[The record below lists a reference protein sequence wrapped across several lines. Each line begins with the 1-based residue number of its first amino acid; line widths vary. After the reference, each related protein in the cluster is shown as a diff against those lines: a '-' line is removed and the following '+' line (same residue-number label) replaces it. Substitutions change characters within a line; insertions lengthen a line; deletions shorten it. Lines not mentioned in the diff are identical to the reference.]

1 MRYFLFKILYP
12 FSITAAFGDICLAA
26 ANNCLVEAVMFLI
39 IIIKMFSKIFNFNN
53 KLSTSFTI
61 VCVVFLI
68 VAMVIN
74 ITEEKIKRV

>member
-26 ANNCLVEAVMFLI
+26 ANNCLVEAVMFLV

-61 VCVVFLI
+61 VCVAFLI

>member
-39 IIIKMFSKIFNFNN
+39 IIIKMLSKIFNFNN

-61 VCVVFLI
+61 VCVAFLI